1 MNLFIVMFF
10 QNLEWFK
17 GGWIADS
24 ITNNYVQEFTYE
36 GETVYALAVGRQ
48 MQQGSIHLDKSTA
61 SDFVRQQLGCEA
73 AVFGCH
79 GLAVS
84 FDYASDCRPEVIV
97 IKNKLAVP
105 DVRADFMVSEFL
117 RSVPPIWTRNLRK
130 RGPIQIAL
138 RRDAALKELEGGG
151 NEA

>member
-1 MNLFIVMFF
+1 M
-10 QNLEWFK
+10 
-17 GGWIADS
+17 
-24 ITNNYVQEFTYE
+24 
-36 GETVYALAVGRQ
+36 
-48 MQQGSIHLDKSTA
+48 
-61 SDFVRQQLGCEA
+61 
-73 AVFGCH
+73 
-79 GLAVS
+79 
-84 FDYASDCRPEVIV
+84 

-117 RSVPPIWTRNLRK
+117 RSVPPIWTGNLRK